1 VSSAIFEAITSGDVE
16 RVRELATADRSI
28 ASLRGEDG
36 VSAVLLARY
45 YGREDMVAAL
55 LAGGPE
61 LDVFEAAA
69 IGQPERV
76 RELIEADPSLVG
88 AFAEDGFYPLGL
100 AAFFGHA
107 EVVRLLLDRGA
118 DVAAVARN
126 EMAVMP
132 MHAAAASSRNEIA
145 RMLLDAGAPVDA
157 IQHGGYTPLH
167 EAAENGNADLVRLL
181 LDHGADPGKVTDDG
195 ATAADLAE
203 AKGRHEVVALL
214 GRHPERA

>member
-1 VSSAIFEAITSGDVE
+1 MSGAIFEAIRSGDVE
-16 RVRELATADRSI
+16 RVRELAAADRSI
-28 ASLRGEDG
+28 ASLRGDEG

-45 YGREDMVAAL
+45 YGREDMLAAL
-55 LAGGPE
+55 LAREPE

-69 IGQPERV
+69 VGRPDRV
-76 RELIEADPSLVG
+76 RELVDADPTLVD

-126 EMAVMP
+126 QMAVMP
-132 MHAAAASSRNEIA
+132 LHAAAASNRTEIA

-157 IQHGGYTPLH
+157 TQHGGYTPLH
-167 EAAENGNADLVRLL
+167 EAAENGNLELVRLL
-181 LDHGADPGKVTDDG
+181 LEHGAERCQAKDDG
-195 ATAADLAE
+195 ATATDLAE
-203 AKGRHEVVALL
+203 AKGHHEVVALL
-214 GRHPERA
+214 GS